1 MGQQDHNPGQ
11 SAETERREAP
21 PWVMENS
28 QRCPEGAEQTSL
40 TIAWSFGPF
49 KAIRI
54 FCRVYPGRRC
64 ALPWARFF
72 KPRWAKRVAWEGDAP
87 AEPEPK

>member
-49 KAIRI
+49 KAIRTS
-54 FCRVYPGRRC
+54 CHVYPGLRC
-64 ALPWARFF
+64 VRFF
-72 KPRWAKRVAWEGDAP
+72 KPLWAKRVAWEGEAGEAP
-87 AEPEPK
+87 AEP